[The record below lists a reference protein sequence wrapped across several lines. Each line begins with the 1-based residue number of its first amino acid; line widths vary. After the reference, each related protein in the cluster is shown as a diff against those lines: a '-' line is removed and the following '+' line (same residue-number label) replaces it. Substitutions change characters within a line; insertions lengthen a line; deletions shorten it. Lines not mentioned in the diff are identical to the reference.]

1 MDINDQQL
9 LELYKTGQEL
19 TRIGNRAV
27 HNAQERNRQLGVPNS
42 YTINGILYFE
52 KPNGELT
59 TENLLEKMM
68 IERGF
73 L

>member
-1 MDINDQQL
+1 MNTNDQQL

-19 TRIGNRAV
+19 ARIGNIAV
-27 HNAQERNRQLGVPNS
+27 QKAQERNRQLGIPNAYS
-42 YTINGILYFE
+42 INGILYFE

-68 IERGF
+68 KERGY

>member
-1 MDINDQQL
+1 MQINNLAFYQNV
-9 LELYKTGQEL
+9 QEL

-27 HNAQERNRQLGVPNS
+27 HQAQERNRQLGVPNS

-68 IERGF
+68 KERGF